1 MTIELQKSGRVA
13 TIVLNRPDKH
23 NAMTP
28 RMAAE
33 LAEVTSAINLDASVA
48 AVILRGAG
56 ERAFSSGSD
65 LKALDEYSGPWHFRN
80 RVDYPTQ
87 IRNLRK
93 PVIAAIKGWALGGGL
108 EMALAADIRFA
119 APSAR
124 FGAPE
129 VKHGWV
135 GAGGASQLLPRLIGY
150 GKASYMLLRGEP
162 IDADLA
168 LQWGLIERLVDE
180 DTLYTE
186 AASFAEEIANNSEVA
201 LMTMKS
207 SIRQSLSAGL
217 AEGLAYE
224 NEVMAL
230 AFALGNDTES
240 REAFKK
246 RQKP

>member
-1 MTIELQKSGRVA
+1 MTIELQKVGRVA
-13 TIVLNRPDKH
+13 TIVFDRPNKH

-33 LAEVTSAINLDASVA
+33 LAEITSEIDLDATVG

-56 ERAFSSGSD
+56 ERAFSAGSD
-65 LKALDEYSGPWHFRN
+65 LKSLDEYVGPWHFRN
-80 RVDYPTQ
+80 RLDYPTQ

-93 PVIAAIKGWALGGGL
+93 PVIAAIKGWTLGGGL
-108 EMALAADIRFA
+108 EMALAADIRIA
-119 APSAR
+119 APSAQ

-162 IDADLA
+162 IDAELA

-180 DTLYTE
+180 DALFAE
-186 AASFAEEIANNSEVA
+186 ASKLAEEIANNSEVA

-230 AFALGNDTES
+230 AFALGNDTTS
-240 REAFKK
+240 REAFRRRK
-246 RQKP
+246 